1 MCIFNRYKYKR
12 KKDTIIKMNNQD
24 NLSFFV
30 PLSILKNMDNL
41 KKVYLDTREYQL
53 GFVD

>member
-1 MCIFNRYKYKR
+1 
-12 KKDTIIKMNNQD
+12 MNNQD

-30 PLSILKNMDNL
+30 PLYILKNMGNF
-41 KKVYLDTREYQL
+41 KKVYLDTGEYQL